1 MISALHHI
9 AILCSDKRKAISF
22 YVDALGFKL
31 VKNYPRPERNDEIL
45 LLEGYG
51 ILLELFVARERTNR
65 VTSPEAYGLRHLALK
80 VSDIE
85 KLTVLLRAR
94 GFEPEPIRNDS
105 FTYEK
110 MTFVKDPDGLPI
122 ELHE

>member
-1 MISALHHI
+1 MITSLHHI
-9 AILCSDKRKAISF
+9 AILCSDKQKALTF

-31 VKNYPRPERNDEIL
+31 KNSYPRPLRGDEIL
-45 LLEGYG
+45 MLEGYG
-51 ILLELFVARERTNR
+51 VVIELFVVKDRPAR

-85 KLTVLLRAR
+85 RLSVMLRAR